1 MTKRS
6 RYLTIAAAAGPLLV
20 SAALAQPA
28 AAEPPV
34 SILSYTL
41 IESSVSNGIDI
52 RSYDL
57 EVLNSGSEDL
67 LSVRAIL
74 RKAPA
79 FITAPDAEV
88 EFGPVAAG
96 ETVLGDDGF
105 TIVVDTLQADL
116 STADIGFIWEVVIE
130 DLSGWNEV
138 PLFARLG
145 VLEGY

>member
-1 MTKRS
+1 MTIRAS
-6 RYLTIAAAAGPLLV
+6 YLVAAAAACSLLV
-20 SAALAQPA
+20 SAASAGPA
-28 AAEPPV
+28 MAEPPV
-34 SILSYTL
+34 SIVSYTL
-41 IESSVSNGIDI
+41 IESSVANGIDI

-79 FITAPDAEV
+79 FISALDAEV

-105 TIVVDTLQADL
+105 TIAVDTLQADL
-116 STADIGFIWEVVIE
+116 STADIGFIWEVVTE